1 MNSKLK
7 ELVANEKIRFTAI
20 FVILGLISFLFSQ
33 KTEAP
38 EEQAQQKQVEIDEL
52 IPEGYFLLPL
62 ELTNREALVS
72 MIGDTSIVDIFT
84 IHPQT
89 LNPQKKIASRV
100 KLIKSPKNPDQF
112 ALLLKESNT
121 MDILKYSGPYFAT
134 IQNRRNRKTSFPKT
148 HNQSNVQ
155 VRYQEEL

>member
-148 HNQSNVQ
+148 YNQSNVQ

>member
-7 ELVANEKIRFTAI
+7 ELINNDKVRLTSA
-20 FVILGLISFLFSQ
+20 FVVLGIISFLFSQ
-33 KTEAP
+33 KSETTI
-38 EEQAQQKQVEIDEL
+38 EQMPQKQVEIDEL

-72 MIGDTSIVDIFT
+72 MIGDTSIVDLFT

-112 ALLLKESNT
+112 ALLLEESNT

-134 IQNRRNRKTSFPKT
+134 IQNRKNRKSAFPKKIE
-148 HNQSNVQ
+148 NSNVHVQ
-155 VRYQEEL
+155 YQEEL

>member
-1 MNSKLK
+1 MKSKLR
-7 ELVANEKIRFTAI
+7 ELLANEKVRFTAV
-20 FVILGLISFLFSQ
+20 FVLLGLISFLFSQ
-33 KTEAP
+33 KPEPAVDQAP
-38 EEQAQQKQVEIDEL
+38 QKQVEIDEL

-112 ALLLKESNT
+112 ALLLEESNT

-134 IQNRRNRKTSFPKT
+134 IQNRRNRKSSFPKARPE
-148 HNQSNVQ
+148 SNVQ
-155 VRYQEEL
+155 VQYQEEL

>member
-7 ELVANEKIRFTAI
+7 ELIKNEKVRFTAVFI
-20 FVILGLISFLFSQ
+20 MLGLISFLFSL

-38 EEQAQQKQVEIDEL
+38 AEQTPQKQVEVDEL

-72 MIGDTSIVDIFT
+72 MIGDTSIVDLFT

-112 ALLLKESNT
+112 ALLLEESNT
-121 MDILKYSGPYFAT
+121 MDILKHSGPYFAT
-134 IQNRRNRKTSFPKT
+134 IQNRKNRKSVFPK
-148 HNQSNVQ
+148 NRQDSNVQ
-155 VRYQEEL
+155 VNYQEEL

>member
-148 HNQSNVQ
+148 KGCM
-155 VRYQEEL
+155 

>member
-7 ELVANEKIRFTAI
+7 ELIANEKVRFTTV
-20 FVILGLISFLFSQ
+20 FVLLGVISFLFSQ
-33 KTEAP
+33 KADLPVETTP
-38 EEQAQQKQVEIDEL
+38 QKQVEIDEL

-72 MIGDTSIVDIFT
+72 MIGDTSIVDLFT

-112 ALLLKESNT
+112 ALLLEESNT
-121 MDILKYSGPYFAT
+121 MDILKHSGPYFAT
-134 IQNRRNRKTSFPKT
+134 IQNRKNRKSAFPK
-148 HNQSNVQ
+148 NRQEPSVQ
-155 VRYQEEL
+155 VNYQEEL